1 MVHIFSLYFVFLPYF
16 YNTKIVT
23 VFSNS
28 WQIWELIA
36 QNLLEIVP
44 KIRNNL
50 VEKIHNLDFLKE
62 MKVLNELYFGLA

>member
-1 MVHIFSLYFVFLPYF
+1 MSGSYLFIMNIFPFLPYF

-23 VFSNS
+23 GFSNL

-44 KIRNNL
+44 KIGSNL
-50 VEKIHNLDFLKE
+50 EEKIQFRLSE
-62 MKVLNELYFGLA
+62 GNESVE